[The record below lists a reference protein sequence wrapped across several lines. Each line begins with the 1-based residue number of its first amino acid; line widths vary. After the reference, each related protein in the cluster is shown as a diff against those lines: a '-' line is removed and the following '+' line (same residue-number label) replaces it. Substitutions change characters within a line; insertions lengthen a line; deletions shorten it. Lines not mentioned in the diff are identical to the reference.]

1 MQVKCPYCNHDGNT
15 IGVCHACGEDL
26 LWVERLYIKSE
37 YYYNK
42 AYEYANS
49 RALSLAIPCLEKAIS
64 FNKYN
69 VKAKNLLGL
78 IYFEIGEVASALK
91 LWILSD
97 ALCKEDNIA
106 VEYMNRL
113 QKMPKKLEGY
123 KDSLTL
129 YNRALRYL
137 EKKDDD
143 MAVIRL
149 KKAINLN
156 PNFLEARNLLA
167 LCYIYQKQEHKALA
181 QLRYVLKK
189 DTVNKKALYYL
200 GQLESDKFILEE
212 PQQNIISA
220 PHINDLDIST
230 EVKPQKVIQR
240 GGLFTRYAMYFIFG
254 AICMF
259 GVETALILPSKTAV
273 LEKKVYDVTAE
284 NASLKVEFDTFI
296 EESKVKQTSLDT
308 TNKKLTEEKN
318 SLQQMYN
325 VTAQE
330 NKLWEAQSLKEEGE
344 WKAAAEILNN
354 ISTKDLKPEY
364 QTIYE
369 ELKENVYSKASEAF
383 YREGNQLYD
392 EGNYVDATLAFEKCV
407 IFAPGTR
414 RAAGSIY
421 NMAQIEEKNNNNSK
435 ALQLYKIIIEEYKD
449 SSYYNRAKDGV
460 EKLGKNNG

>member
-1 MQVKCPYCNHDGNT
+1 MQVKCPYCNHDGNS

-42 AYEYANS
+42 AYEYATS
-49 RALSLAIPCLEKAIS
+49 RELSLAIPCLEKAIS

-78 IYFEIGEVASALK
+78 IYFEIGEIASALK

-113 QKMPKKLEGY
+113 QKMPKRLEAY

-137 EKKDDD
+137 EKKNDD

-189 DTVNKKALYYL
+189 DTTNKKALYYL
-200 GQLESDKFILEE
+200 GKIESDKLLIEE
-212 PQQNIISA
+212 QQQNIISA

-230 EVKPQKVIQR
+230 EVKPQKIIQR
-240 GGLFTRYAMYFIFG
+240 GGLFTRYIMYFIFG
-254 AICMF
+254 SLCMF
-259 GVETALILPSKTAV
+259 GVETALIVPSKTAA
-273 LEKKVYDVTAE
+273 LEKKVDDITSE

-296 EESKVKQTSLDT
+296 EESKTSQTTLDT
-308 TNKKLTEEKN
+308 TNKKLIEDNN

-325 VTAQE
+325 VTLQE
-330 NKLWEAQSLKEEGE
+330 NKLWEAQNLRESSE

-354 ISTKDLKPEY
+354 ISVKDLKSEK
-364 QTIYE
+364 QTLYE
-369 ELKENVYSKASEAF
+369 ELKERVYPKAGEAF
-383 YREGNQLYD
+383 YKDGNKLYD
-392 EGNYVDATLAFEKCV
+392 QGNYVEAALEFEKCV
-407 IFAPGTR
+407 MFAPGTR
-414 RAAGSIY
+414 IAAGSIY
-421 NMAQIEEKNNNNSK
+421 NMGQIEEKNNNKSK
-435 ALQLYKIIIEEYKD
+435 ALQLYTIIVNEYKNT
-449 SSYYNRAKDGV
+449 SYYNRAKDRV
-460 EKLGKNNG
+460 EKLGKNNE